1 MKFTPI
7 EEKER
12 IGKRRKLSREDEA
25 RITAMAKYATSF
37 VRISS
42 HANRPQSGGGLHKG
56 TDWNLKIHISSPKTM
71 TKAQEYSESPIR
83 SMSSDTMLSGFG
95 GEDEGDMFPGQN
107 EESSHTPSNMEYE
120 PIPNNLAHSDSQTY
134 RAQKF
139 DTSSQKISAELTE
152 TDVHI
157 RSSPIPVLHRF
168 TLDDHVL
175 AERLANSQMEAESPG
190 SHPSDH
196 YSAMLSHGMF
206 KHHDTF
212 DNETLLGSSPR
223 IQSEDRH
230 TTISGSHKSYP
241 TDSDTLPQMQ
251 KIQRQ
256 LPPSQSQMARS
267 IFSEAQFKTPR
278 VTSRLLIRPESVV
291 NTKEPMTLFGQKV
304 HSVSPEPSDKE
315 AKPTTSERPFPSNMH
330 GYHMASLHVQP
341 VSTPR
346 AVHQTTA
353 LESVTGNRPTSGF
366 RFPNLWTPHRA
377 IPQLSSYDEI
387 HQKVDLTTSPIV
399 SHRRPSPCISSLS
412 QGNYRARQPPNPARS
427 SLSKIVDDSNTV
439 DGYDESIHAPVFNTP
454 FRR

>member
-12 IGKRRKLSREDEA
+12 IGKRRKLSREDEV
-25 RITAMAKYATSF
+25 RNTAMAKHATSF
-37 VRISS
+37 IRISS

-71 TKAQEYSESPIR
+71 RRAQEYSESPIR

-95 GEDEGDMFPGQN
+95 GEDERDMFPGQS
-107 EESSHTPSNMEYE
+107 EDISHTPSNMEYE
-120 PIPNNLAHSDSQTY
+120 PISDNLAHPDSQTY
-134 RAQKF
+134 RAQNF
-139 DTSSQKISAELTE
+139 DTSSQKISAEITE
-152 TDVHI
+152 TEVRI

-168 TLDDHVL
+168 TLDDQVL

-190 SHPSDH
+190 SHPSNH
-196 YSAMLSHGMF
+196 YSAMLSH

-212 DNETLLGSSPR
+212 HNETLLGSSPR

-267 IFSEAQFKTPR
+267 IFSEAQFKTSR
-278 VTSRLLIRPESVV
+278 VTSRLLTRPESVV

-304 HSVSPEPSDKE
+304 HSLSPEPSDKK
-315 AKPTTSERPFPSNMH
+315 AKSTTSERPFPSNMH
-330 GYHMASLHVQP
+330 GYHMASPHVQP

-346 AVHQTTA
+346 AVHQTPV
-353 LESVTGNRPTSGF
+353 LEFVTGTRPTSGV

-399 SHRRPSPCISSLS
+399 SHRRPSPFISSLS
-412 QGNYRARQPPNPARS
+412 QGNYRARQPPNLARS
-427 SLSKIVDDSNTV
+427 SLSKIVDDSNTI